1 MEEEADNG
9 EMEDESE
16 SERTEAPAKEKKE
29 KKKKMERIGGE
40 KGGVECQGTVAV
52 LSPVTHTDVWG
63 GEEEQEEDWGESRG
77 AEKVRETTS
86 EEEMKKR

>member
-9 EMEDESE
+9 EMEDGSE
-16 SERTEAPAKEKKE
+16 SERPEAPA

-63 GEEEQEEDWGESRG
+63 REEEQEEDWRESRG